1 MTAPIWMASPP
12 EVHSALL
19 SSGPGAGP
27 LLAAAAS
34 WTSLS
39 TVYTETAEELTAL
52 LAGVQA
58 GAWEGPSAAA
68 YAAGHAPYLAWLT
81 QAAADSAATAVR
93 QETAATAYTTA
104 LAAMPTLVELA
115 ANHATHAV
123 LLATNFFGINTI
135 PIALNEAD
143 YVRMWIQAATVMGAY
158 DAVSTA
164 AVTSSYQ
171 TPTAPKI
178 VNLQALVQAFYKAFP
193 FPPDTEN
200 QVMAWL
206 TKIGFINY
214 WNNVLDPLSNALYNN
229 PFFAAMFSGFDP
241 YLPLLGN
248 PLIFLSPYNVAFAL
262 GYPMDIGSYVA
273 YLSQT
278 FFYIGLDLTAAF
290 AGGNPATIGFTI
302 LFTTVE
308 AVGTIIT
315 DTIALLKTLLEQTA
329 VLLTVFVPLVTAPL
343 ATLATGALAPIGL
356 AGLAGLSALPPA
368 PPVAPPITPPALA
381 LPPSIPTP
389 TSSPTPAPVEA
400 PVPAATPGAPPPS
413 ATPPT
418 LSGAG
423 MSVPMGANT
432 AAGMDNF
439 ANFAYLMGDL
449 NAVAGAAAA
458 GRARKK
464 APEPDSAAAPAA
476 AATPKEKDETQR
488 RRRTRVQMLGRGYE
502 YMDLEDESD
511 AGRELVGAVTAS
523 ATGAG
528 HQGLAGTATKTGAG
542 RAAGLTT
549 LADDAFGGGPRM
561 PMIPGTW
568 GADPPTVPE
577 SEAGD

>member
-1 MTAPIWMASPP
+1 MSAPIWMASPP

-19 SSGPGAGP
+19 STGPGPGP

-39 TVYTETAEELTAL
+39 TVYTETADELTAL

-58 GAWEGPSAAA
+58 GAWEGATAAA

-81 QAAADSAATAVR
+81 QVAADSAATAV
-93 QETAATAYTTA
+93 QHETAATAYTTA

-123 LLATNFFGINTI
+123 LLVTNFFGLNTI

-143 YVRMWIQAATVMGAY
+143 YVRMWIQASTVMGTY
-158 DAVSTA
+158 HAVSTA
-164 AVTSSYQ
+164 AAASSYQ
-171 TPTAPKI
+171 TPTAPPI
-178 VNLQALVQAFYKAFP
+178 VHSLIDAFYKAFP
-193 FPPDTEN
+193 LPPDTEN
-200 QVMAWL
+200 QVTAWL
-206 TKIGFINY
+206 TKIGFVNY
-214 WNNVLDPLSNALYNN
+214 WNNVLEPLSNALYNN

-248 PLIFLSPYNVAFAL
+248 PLIFLSPYNIAFAL
-262 GYPMDIGSYVA
+262 GYPLDIGSYVA

-315 DTIALLKTLLEQTA
+315 DTIALLKTLLEQTV

-343 ATLATGALAPIGL
+343 VTLATGALAPIGL

-368 PPVAPPITPPALA
+368 PPVAPPITPPPLALA
-381 LPPSIPTP
+381 PSVPTP
-389 TSSPTPAPVEA
+389 SSPLTPAPSEA
-400 PVPAATPGAPPPS
+400 TVPAATPGAPPPS
-413 ATPPT
+413 PTPPT
-418 LSGAG
+418 LHGPGMSMPVNATMPAG
-423 MSVPMGANT
+423 ME
-432 AAGMDNF
+432 
-439 ANFAYLMGDL
+439 NFAYLVGDL
-449 NAVAGAAAA
+449 SAVAGAAAA
-458 GRARKK
+458 GKARRK
-464 APEPDSAAAPAA
+464 APEPDAAAAPAA
-476 AATPKEKDETQR
+476 AATPIEKDKTHR
-488 RRRTRVQMLGRGYE
+488 RRRARVQMLGRGHE
-502 YMDLEDESD
+502 YMDLEDE
-511 AGRELVGAVTAS
+511 GELVGAVAAS

-528 HQGLAGTATKTGAG
+528 PQGFAGTATKTGAG

-568 GADPPTVPE
+568 DADSPMVPE

>member
-19 SSGPGAGP
+19 SSGPGPGP

-52 LAGVQA
+52 LSGVQA

-81 QAAADSAATAVR
+81 QAAADSAATAIR
-93 QETAATAYTTA
+93 HEAAATAYTGA

-115 ANHATHAV
+115 ANHVTHAV

-135 PIALNEAD
+135 PIAVTEAD
-143 YVRMWIQAATVMGAY
+143 YVRMWIQAATVMGTY
-158 DAVSTA
+158 HAVSTA
-164 AVTSSYQ
+164 AVSSSYQ
-171 TPTAPKI
+171 SPTAPKI
-178 VNLQALVQAFYKAFP
+178 VNALVQAFYKAFP
-193 FPPDTEN
+193 LPPDTEN

-206 TKIGFINY
+206 TKIGFIKY
-214 WNNVLDPLSNALYNN
+214 WNNVLEPLSNALYNN
-229 PFFAAMFSGFDP
+229 PLFAAMFSGFDP
-241 YLPLLGN
+241 YLPILGN
-248 PLIFLSPYNVAFAL
+248 PLTFLSPYNVAFAL

-329 VLLTVFVPLVTAPL
+329 VLITVFVPLVTAPL
-343 ATLATGALAPIGL
+343 VTLATGALAPIGL
-356 AGLAGLSALPPA
+356 AGLAGLSALLPA
-368 PPVAPPITPPALA
+368 PPVAPPITPPVLA

-389 TSSPTPAPVEA
+389 TSSPAPAPVA
-400 PVPAATPGAPPPS
+400 ATAPAATPGAPPPS

-418 LSGAG
+418 LTGAG
-423 MSVPMGANT
+423 MTMSMGAT
-432 AAGMDNF
+432 MPAGME
-439 ANFAYLMGDL
+439 NFAYLVGNL
-449 NAVAGAAAA
+449 SAVARAAAA

-464 APEPDSAAAPAA
+464 APEPDSGGAPAA
-476 AATPKEKDETQR
+476 AAAPKEKEQTQR
-488 RRRTRVQMLGRGYE
+488 RRRARVPMLGRGYE
-502 YMDLEDESD
+502 YLDLEDE
-511 AGRELVGAVTAS
+511 AELVGAVMAS
-523 ATGAG
+523 VTGAG
-528 HQGLAGTATKTGAG
+528 PQGFAGTTTKTGAG

-561 PMIPGTW
+561 PLIPGTW
-568 GADPPTVPE
+568 DADSPAVPD

>member
-1 MTAPIWMASPP
+1 MSAPIWMASPP

-19 SSGPGAGP
+19 SSGPGPGA

-52 LAGVQA
+52 LAGAQA

-68 YAAGHAPYLAWLT
+68 YVAGHAPYLAWLT
-81 QAAADSAATAVR
+81 QAAAQSAATAVR
-93 QETAATAYTTA
+93 HEAAATAYTTT

-135 PIALNEAD
+135 PIAVTEAD
-143 YVRMWIQAATVMGAY
+143 YVRMWIQASTLMDTY
-158 DAVSTA
+158 HAVSTA
-164 AVTSSYQ
+164 AVTSSYP
-171 TPTAPKI
+171 TPKAPPI
-178 VNLQALVQAFYKAFP
+178 VHALIGAFYKAFP
-193 FPPDTEN
+193 LPPDTEN

-214 WNNVLDPLSNALYNN
+214 WNNVLEPLSNALYNN

-241 YLPLLGN
+241 YLPILGN
-248 PLIFLSPYNVAFAL
+248 PLTFLSPYNVAFAL

-315 DTIALLKTLLEQTA
+315 DTIALLKTLIEQTV

-343 ATLATGALAPIGL
+343 VSLATGALAPIGL

-368 PPVAPPITPPALA
+368 PPVAPPITPPVLA
-381 LPPSIPTP
+381 LPPSVPTP
-389 TSSPTPAPVEA
+389 TSSPTPAPAEA
-400 PVPAATPGAPPPS
+400 AVPAVTPAAPPPS
-413 ATPPT
+413 PTPPT
-418 LSGAG
+418 LNGPGMSMPMNATMPAG
-423 MSVPMGANT
+423 ME
-432 AAGMDNF
+432 
-439 ANFAYLMGDL
+439 NFAYLLGDL
-449 NAVAGAAAA
+449 SAVTGAAAA
-458 GRARKK
+458 GRARRK
-464 APEPDSAAAPAA
+464 AAEPDGAAAA
-476 AATPKEKDETQR
+476 AATATPIERDKAHR
-488 RRRTRVQMLGRGYE
+488 RKRARVQMLGRGHE
-502 YMDLEDESD
+502 YMDLEDE
-511 AGRELVGAVTAS
+511 GELVGVVAAS
-523 ATGAG
+523 DTGAG
-528 HQGLAGTATKTGAG
+528 PQGFAGTARRADAG

-568 GADPPTVPE
+568 DAEPPAPPEPE
-577 SEAGD
+577 SREP

>member
-19 SSGPGAGP
+19 SSGPGPGA

-39 TVYTETAEELTAL
+39 TLYTETAEELTVL

-68 YAAGHAPYLAWLT
+68 YVAGHAPYLAWLT

-104 LAAMPTLVELA
+104 LAAMPTLAELA
-115 ANHATHAV
+115 ANHTTHAV
-123 LLATNFFGINTI
+123 LLATNFFGLNTI
-135 PIALNEAD
+135 PIAVNEAD
-143 YVRMWIQAATVMGAY
+143 YVRMWIQAATVMGTY
-158 DAVSTA
+158 HAVSTA
-164 AVTSSYQ
+164 AVESSPQ
-171 TPTAPKI
+171 SAAAPQI
-178 VNLQALVQAFYKAFP
+178 VNLHALVQAFYKAFP
-193 FPPDTEN
+193 LPPDTEN
-200 QVMAWL
+200 QVYAWL

-214 WNNVLDPLSNALYNN
+214 WNNVLEPLSNALYNN

-278 FFYIGLDLTAAF
+278 FLYIGLDLTAAF

-315 DTIALLKTLLEQTA
+315 DTIALLKTLLEQTV

-343 ATLATGALAPIGL
+343 VTLATGVLAPIGL
-356 AGLAGLSALPPA
+356 AGLAGVSALPPA
-368 PPVAPPITPPALA
+368 PPVAPPITPPVLA
-381 LPPSIPTP
+381 LPPSIPT
-389 TSSPTPAPVEA
+389 TASSPTPAPVEA
-400 PVPAATPGAPPPS
+400 TVPAATPGTPPPS

-418 LSGAG
+418 LTGAG
-423 MSVPMGANT
+423 MSMSIGAT
-432 AAGMDNF
+432 MPAGME
-439 ANFAYLMGDL
+439 NFAYLVGDL
-449 NAVAGAAAA
+449 SAVAGAAAA

-464 APEPDSAAAPAA
+464 APEPDSAATPAA
-476 AATPKEKDETQR
+476 AATPTEKDKTHR
-488 RRRTRVQMLGRGYE
+488 RRRTRVQMLGRGHE
-502 YMDLEDESD
+502 YMDLEDDE
-511 AGRELVGAVTAS
+511 GVGAVTAS
-523 ATGAG
+523 AAGAG
-528 HQGLAGTATKTGAG
+528 IQGFAGTVTKTGAG

-549 LADDAFGGGPRM
+549 LADDAFGGRPRM

-568 GADPPTVPE
+568 SADSPTPPEP
-577 SEAGD
+577 EAGD

>member
-12 EVHSALL
+12 EVHSTLL
-19 SSGPGAGP
+19 SSGPGPGP
-27 LLAAAAS
+27 LLAAAGS

-39 TVYTETAEELTAL
+39 TVYAETAEELTAL

-68 YAAGHAPYLAWLT
+68 YVAGHAPYLAWLT

-93 QETAATAYTTA
+93 HEAAATAYTTA

-135 PIALNEAD
+135 PIAVNEAD
-143 YVRMWIQAATVMGAY
+143 YVRMWIQAATVMGTY
-158 DAVSTA
+158 HAVSTA

-171 TPTAPKI
+171 TPTAPQI
-178 VNLQALVQAFYKAFP
+178 VNLHALVQAFYKAFP
-193 FPPDTEN
+193 LPPDTEN
-200 QVMAWL
+200 QVYAWL
-206 TKIGFINY
+206 DKIGFINY
-214 WNNVLDPLSNALYNN
+214 WNNVLEPLSNALYNN

-248 PLIFLSPYNVAFAL
+248 PLLFLSPYNVAFAL

-315 DTIALLKTLLEQTA
+315 DTIALLKTLLEQTV

-343 ATLATGALAPIGL
+343 VTLAAGALAPIGL
-356 AGLAGLSALPPA
+356 AGLAGLSALPAA
-368 PPVAPPITPPALA
+368 PPVAPPITPPVLA
-381 LPPSIPTP
+381 LPPSIPT
-389 TSSPTPAPVEA
+389 TSLV
-400 PVPAATPGAPPPS
+400 
-413 ATPPT
+413 
-418 LSGAG
+418 
-423 MSVPMGANT
+423 
-432 AAGMDNF
+432 
-439 ANFAYLMGDL
+439 
-449 NAVAGAAAA
+449 
-458 GRARKK
+458 
-464 APEPDSAAAPAA
+464 
-476 AATPKEKDETQR
+476 
-488 RRRTRVQMLGRGYE
+488 
-502 YMDLEDESD
+502 SD
-511 AGRELVGAVTAS
+511 AGSRGGHRSGRHARGATAVGHTTDADRHGNEHEHGCENGSRHRQFRELRLPGGRSERGCRSGGGRQGPKEGAGTRQCRDPGGRGDTHREGQNAS
-523 ATGAG
+523 AP
-528 HQGLAGTATKTGAG
+528 
-542 RAAGLTT
+542 
-549 LADDAFGGGPRM
+549 ADQ
-561 PMIPGTW
+561 
-568 GADPPTVPE
+568 GADARTRPRIH
-577 SEAGD
+577 GFGR

>member
-1 MTAPIWMASPP
+1 MSAPIWMASPP

-19 SSGPGAGP
+19 SSGPGPGA

-52 LAGVQA
+52 LAGAQA

-68 YAAGHAPYLAWLT
+68 YVAGHAPYLAWLT
-81 QAAADSAATAVR
+81 QAAAQSAATAVR
-93 QETAATAYTTA
+93 HEAAATAYTTT

-135 PIALNEAD
+135 PIAVTEAD
-143 YVRMWIQAATVMGAY
+143 YVRMWIQASTLMDTY
-158 DAVSTA
+158 HAVSTA
-164 AVTSSYQ
+164 AVTSSYP
-171 TPTAPKI
+171 TPKAPPI
-178 VNLQALVQAFYKAFP
+178 VHALIGAFYKAFP
-193 FPPDTEN
+193 LPPDTEN

-214 WNNVLDPLSNALYNN
+214 WNNVLEPLSNALYNN

-241 YLPLLGN
+241 YLPILGN
-248 PLIFLSPYNVAFAL
+248 PLTFLSPYNVAFAL

-290 AGGNPATIGFTI
+290 AGGNPATIGFSI

-343 ATLATGALAPIGL
+343 VTLATGALAPTGL

-400 PVPAATPGAPPPS
+400 TVPAATPGAPPPS

-418 LSGAG
+418 LTGAG

-449 NAVAGAAAA
+449 SAVAGAAAA

-488 RRRTRVQMLGRGYE
+488 RRRTRAQMLGRGYE

-528 HQGLAGTATKTGAG
+528 PQGLAGTTTKTGAG

>member
-1 MTAPIWMASPP
+1 MTAPIWIASPP

-19 SSGPGAGP
+19 SSGPGPGP
-27 LLAAAAS
+27 LLAAAES
-34 WTSLS
+34 WISLS

-68 YAAGHAPYLAWLT
+68 YVAGHAPYLAWLT

-143 YVRMWIQAATVMGAY
+143 YVRMWIQAATVMGTY
-158 DAVSTA
+158 HAVSTA
-164 AVTSSYQ
+164 AVASS
-171 TPTAPKI
+171 PKSAAAPPI
-178 VNLQALVQAFYKAFP
+178 VHTLINAFYKIFP
-193 FPPDTEN
+193 LPADTEN
-200 QVMAWL
+200 QVYAWL

-214 WNNVLDPLSNALYNN
+214 WNNVLEPLSYALYNN

-248 PLIFLSPYNVAFAL
+248 PLTLLSPYNIAFAL

-329 VLLTVFVPLVTAPL
+329 VLLHGFRAPGDGSVGD
-343 ATLATGALAPIGL
+343 AGHRCAGADRPRRLG
-356 AGLAGLSALPPA
+356 GSVRPA
-368 PPVAPPITPPALA
+368 PG
-381 LPPSIPTP
+381 
-389 TSSPTPAPVEA
+389 
-400 PVPAATPGAPPPS
+400 AARRAARPGAAPERPDPH
-413 ATPPT
+413 
-418 LSGAG
+418 LVSGAG
-423 MSVPMGANT
+423 SRAGHRSGRHARGAT
-432 AAGMDNF
+432 
-439 ANFAYLMGDL
+439 
-449 NAVAGAAAA
+449 AVAH
-458 GRARKK
+458 
-464 APEPDSAAAPAA
+464 
-476 AATPKEKDETQR
+476 T
-488 RRRTRVQMLGRGYE
+488 
-502 YMDLEDESD
+502 SD
-511 AGRELVGAVTAS
+511 ADRPGHELRAWVRPCLRAWRTS
-523 ATGAG
+523 PTWWAT
-528 HQGLAGTATKTGAG
+528 
-542 RAAGLTT
+542 
-549 LADDAFGGGPRM
+549 
-561 PMIPGTW
+561 
-568 GADPPTVPE
+568 
-577 SEAGD
+577 